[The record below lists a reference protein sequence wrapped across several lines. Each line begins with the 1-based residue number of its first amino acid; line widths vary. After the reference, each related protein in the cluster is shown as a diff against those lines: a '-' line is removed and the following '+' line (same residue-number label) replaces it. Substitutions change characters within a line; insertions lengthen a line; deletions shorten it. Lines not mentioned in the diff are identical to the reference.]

1 MTFEEVKKLLSDVR
15 HAKQRARAI
24 NARIAELYGFGA
36 NIQSSLNN
44 GIGRGKGSVSSPAED
59 LAVRILSEQERLA
72 TALKEVFTLEDK
84 LRKAIISLTTVEQDV
99 ITGYYLDGK
108 THYKLAE
115 ELSYSQSYI
124 EQLKRRAI
132 KKLTSI
138 F

>member
-1 MTFEEVKKLLSDVR
+1 MTIEEVKKFLSDVR

-24 NARIAELYGFGA
+24 NARIAELYGFGV
-36 NIQSSLNN
+36 NIKSSLNN
-44 GIGRGKGSVSSPAED
+44 AVGRGKGSVSSPTEE
-59 LAVRILSEQERLA
+59 LAGRILTEQERLA
-72 TALKEVFTLEDK
+72 MALEQVFALEDK
-84 LRKAIISLTTVEQDV
+84 LRKAIADLSPLEQDV

-108 THYKLAE
+108 THYKVAE